1 MLITSKNQAA
11 QSCRV
16 AGLEGS
22 TAPQKTTKSDP
33 KTKTMTLFV
42 NVVSL
47 GRKIIVKAAE
57 TSTTQELKE
66 DIQKQLNLPKYVL
79 NGQLMHRGRALLQ
92 QDADLKTL
100 GVAPYATVTVA
111 CT

>member
-1 MLITSKNQAA
+1 MLMKSKNQAV

-33 KTKTMTLFV
+33 ATKTMTLFV
-42 NVVSL
+42 NVSPL

-57 TSTTQELKE
+57 TSTAQELKK
-66 DIQKQLNLPKYVL
+66 DIQKLLNLPKYVL
-79 NGQLMHRGRALLQ
+79 DG
-92 QDADLKTL
+92 
-100 GVAPYATVTVA
+100 
-111 CT
+111 